1 MIKLKNEKLGILI
14 IDKMYI
20 NDKNNLFYKSIFIFC
35 LQFKY
40 KVDVGLGEK
49 CKLLL

>member
-14 IDKMYI
+14 LGKMYI

-35 LQFKY
+35 L
-40 KVDVGLGEK
+40 
-49 CKLLL
+49 

>member
-14 IDKMYI
+14 LGKMYI

-40 KVDVGLGEK
+40 KGGCWFGGEM
-49 CKLLL
+49 